1 MKKILCFIGIIVV
14 LGFTAYLESPED
26 SYLGFR
32 SSFTNETN
40 EEAEEV
46 GAEVDEVE
54 QFESY
59 SSIEYEKEGTKI
71 EDGYRVE
78 SYRQYNITKD
88 EEGNVVKKVPTD
100 NYNYLRYKIEVE

>member
-1 MKKILCFIGIIVV
+1 MKKILCFIGIIAV
-14 LGFTAYLESPED
+14 LGFTAYLEFPED

-40 EEAEEV
+40 EESEEV
-46 GAEVDEVE
+46 SAEVEEVD

-71 EDGYRVE
+71 ADGYRVE
-78 SYRQYNITKD
+78 SYRQYNITED
-88 EEGNVVKKVPTD
+88 DEGNIVKKVPTD
-100 NYNYLRYKIEVE
+100 IYNYLRYKIEEE

>member
-14 LGFTAYLESPED
+14 LGFTAYLESPEN

-40 EEAEEV
+40 EESEEV
-46 GAEVDEVE
+46 SAEVEE
-54 QFESY
+54 GNPFESY
-59 SSIEYEKEGTKI
+59 SSLEYEKEGTKI
-71 EDGYRVE
+71 LDGYRVE

-88 EEGNVVKKVPTD
+88 DEGNVVKRVPTD
-100 NYNYLRYKIEVE
+100 NYDYLRHKIEEE